1 MTIKKITSVLTLT
14 FALAATSFFTTNV
27 QAEGNQTTITFKAMI
42 VSPPCTYDINQN
54 NTTLNC
60 FNNEKNKMESSPI
73 NFSKE
78 KKSPEW
84 KKLNGSTSI
93 YQFNWTNKEKGY
105 ALLSVQH
112 A

>member
-1 MTIKKITSVLTLT
+1 MTVKKITSVLTLT

-60 FNNEKNKMESSPI
+60 FNNEKTKWNLAQLTFPKRKNPQ
-73 NFSKE
+73 
-78 KKSPEW
+78 
-84 KKLNGSTSI
+84 NGK
-93 YQFNWTNKEKGY
+93 N
-105 ALLSVQH
+105 
-112 A
+112 